1 MLKRILKKKKRL
13 IIKSSFFKNELKLK
27 IIQSFSRNK
36 ELSGLERISH
46 FIKNNECFN
55 SKGFFFSYQKLL
67 CFFTGNHKVP
77 TRDYNYSRFFLNF
90 QFSKISLANTY
101 K

>member
-1 MLKRILKKKKRL
+1 MLKRILKKKKRCVV
-13 IIKSSFFKNELKLK
+13 KSLFSRNELKLRVV
-27 IIQSFSRNK
+27 QSFSRNK
-36 ELSGLERISH
+36 ELSGLERVSF
-46 FIKNNECFN
+46 FIKNNDCFDG
-55 SKGFFFSYQKLL
+55 KGFFSSYQKLL

-90 QFSKISLANTY
+90 QFSKICLANTY